1 MAQDF
6 LEYGKD
12 YKFTS
17 NPLNPHL
24 YELRVKDQYGN
35 FEGVN
40 LFFKLATHEPKSYE
54 NINLSFDN
62 PNGLGNFNGLVIEP
76 ATTDTLIEI
85 DLSSK
90 FSVKNA
96 KSSKALTILIKD
108 HLKINEVDSFAILY
122 DQEDKI
128 FMKKLYASKVDN
140 FIISN
145 YNNVM
150 DQSIMLTMAHNS
162 NISLNGGVKNFEALF
177 FNETGEVR
185 ANLGFIGSLE
195 RKYDFKNSI
204 NTYKYIPIESVHLAN
219 NRFFCINEKVK
230 EINLKLPGRNS
241 ISITDCKIECDENK
255 SVITGD
261 IGKLVL
267 HKILFSVKGSL
278 NIKADEVSL
287 RHDDNTAGNVYRV
300 HEFRTIGDNTINAKV
315 LRSISQSVR
324 LENCNISMPD
334 GELEFNDKKGE
345 ERVELKGFICND
357 SSARGLAMTNFYSK
371 NSSFI
376 ADQSVNK
383 TPMPLMAGS
392 IRGSIFFNCIVGD
405 NQTSKGIAELNIHH
419 GGEAI
424 KNSKKFEDVTFE
436 PLSVTWI
443 TTKSDYPIDILFKNC
458 LFKGEKNEMELER
471 LNFKAISS
479 EFDDTYIEA
488 RGKPDKN
495 DETKMGN
502 LLSENSIFNGHNEIY
517 AIKDS
522 QISSSTIKDT
532 VLSGVGLVENSSMDK
547 FKSMKDVYKDFNSDV
562 KIEPAPKEVGV
573 INNEI
578 EVL

>member
-17 NPLNPHL
+17 KPLNPYL

-62 PNGLGNFNGLVIEP
+62 PNLLGNFNGLIIEP
-76 ATTDTLIEI
+76 ATTDTIIEI
-85 DLSSK
+85 DLSSR
-90 FSVKNA
+90 FSVKNV

-150 DQSIMLTMAHNS
+150 DQSITLTMAHNS

-185 ANLGFIGSLE
+185 ANIGFIGGFK
-195 RKYDFKNSI
+195 RNYDFKKNK
-204 NTYKYIPIESVHLAN
+204 NTYKSIPIEKIHLAN
-219 NRFFCINEKVK
+219 NRFFCVDKNVK
-230 EINLKLPGRNS
+230 EISLKIPGDNFV
-241 ISITDCKIECDENK
+241 SITDCEIECDKIK
-255 SVITGD
+255 SVISGD
-261 IGKLVL
+261 IGKLDL
-267 HKILFSVKGSL
+267 NKILLSVKGSL

-287 RHDDNTAGNVYRV
+287 RHDKIQGSSNYRA
-300 HEFRTIGDNTINAKV
+300 HEFNIIGNNTIKAKV

-324 LENCNISMPD
+324 LENCNINMPD

-345 ERVELKGFICND
+345 DRVELKGLVCND

-371 NSSFI
+371 NSSFFV
-376 ADQSVNK
+376 DKDMSN
-383 TPMPLMAGS
+383 TPMPLISGNIQDTTMVD
-392 IRGSIFFNCIVGD
+392 CVVGD
-405 NQTSKGIAELNIHH
+405 NQLHKGIVELNIRD
-419 GGEAI
+419 I
-424 KNSKKFEDVTFE
+424 DKLMKNAKKFGGIAFAPFSSTSIVIKSGYPVETLFE
-436 PLSVTWI
+436 
-443 TTKSDYPIDILFKNC
+443 NC
-458 LFKGEKNEMELER
+458 LFKGQKNEIEL
-471 LNFKAISS
+471 NNTNIKAISS
-479 EFDDTYIEA
+479 EFNDTYIETKG
-488 RGKPDKN
+488 RPDKS
-495 DETKMGN
+495 DESKMGN
-502 LLSENSIFNGHNEIY
+502 LSLENSIFSGHNEIC
-517 AIKDS
+517 AIEDS
-522 QISSSTIKDT
+522 KISSSTIKDT
-532 VLSGVGLVENSSMDK
+532 VLSGVSLVENSSMDK
-547 FKSMKDVYKDFNSDV
+547 FKTMKDVYKDFNSDV

-573 INNEI
+573 VNNEI
-578 EVL
+578 EAL